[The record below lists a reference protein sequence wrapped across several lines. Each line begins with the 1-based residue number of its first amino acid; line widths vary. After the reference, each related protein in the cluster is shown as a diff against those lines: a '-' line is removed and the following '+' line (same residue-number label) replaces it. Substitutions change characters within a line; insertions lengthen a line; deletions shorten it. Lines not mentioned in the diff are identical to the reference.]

1 MSRDDHDDQ
10 DLDQQMTRLAEQLT
24 DDKVKAIADRL
35 GLHRH
40 EKARREAS
48 APHTR
53 DPSAP
58 SISQREEATC
68 SFCEGTREQ
77 VGPMVESKSG
87 ALICKGC
94 IATMVARKLKE

>member
-1 MSRDDHDDQ
+1 MSQDDSDQ
-10 DLDQQMTRLAEQLT
+10 ELDKQMEQLAQQLT
-24 DDKVKAIADRL
+24 DDKVKAIAERL

-40 EKARREAS
+40 EKAQREAE

-58 SISQREEATC
+58 GISEREDATC
-68 SFCEGTREQ
+68 SFCEGRRED
-77 VGPMVESKSG
+77 VGPMVESRNG

-94 IATMVARKLKE
+94 IATMVAGKLR